1 MDRKLFSRANALSPP
16 PLVDI
21 TTVMEILQKL
31 DSRLE
36 EINKKFDR
44 QIDEMERAKR
54 SREPL
59 ERLQHE
65 MQQSRPTEEAGASG
79 EKTGEREG
87 DAVVNWRNGIF
98 NSPTERVKTPLQM
111 KSSCFRTTWPARLP
125 PLANSLRRAFKQIDV
140 SSFKLL
146 SLY

>member
-36 EINKKFDR
+36 EMNKKFDR

-59 ERLQHE
+59 EGLQHE

-87 DAVVNWRNGIF
+87 DAVVNWR
-98 NSPTERVKTPLQM
+98 KTPLQM